1 MNKKAWG
8 LKPSKTIM
16 NREEKEHPT
25 TLTCY
30 PLGHDVSHLT
40 AGGEHPH
47 AQLVHHQHL
56 EAKGT
61 VHTWKHREQFTAWG
75 APAVTLASPD
85 CIRLQEEP
93 RNTEF

>member
-8 LKPSKTIM
+8 LKSSKTIM

-30 PLGHDVSHLT
+30 PLGHDVRHLT

-61 VHTWKHREQFTAWG
+61 VHSLGGTCCDACLR
-75 APAVTLASPD
+75 
-85 CIRLQEEP
+85 
-93 RNTEF
+93 

>member
-1 MNKKAWG
+1 
-8 LKPSKTIM
+8 M

-30 PLGHDVSHLT
+30 PLGHDVRHLT

-61 VHTWKHREQFTAWG
+61 VHSLEA
-75 APAVTLASPD
+75 
-85 CIRLQEEP
+85 QETVHSLGGTCCDACL
-93 RNTEF
+93 R